1 MAERRMFSK
10 AIVDSD
16 VFLEMPLSAQALY
29 FHLSMN
35 ADDEGFV
42 GNPKRIMRMLGASED
57 DFKLLIVKRFLL
69 TWESGIVVIKHW
81 KINNYI
87 QSDRFRPTTYTEE
100 RATLAIDEKKAYTEL
115 KNGMDTQCIQPV
127 SKMDA
132 QYSIGKVS
140 IGKVSIGKCNSARTQ
155 RDKLS
160 TELSTPTP
168 GAVGDLFSDFGLIM
182 DTQPIFEKDTYEQLK
197 YAMEFSSFA
206 RSTIKTLS
214 QLHKH
219 ANAIITGQWIDYK
232 KENSK
237 DTDSLDTLLADL
249 DRYGKTITK
258 AED

>member
-1 MAERRMFSK
+1 MAEKRMFSK

-42 GNPKRIMRMLGASED
+42 GNPKRIMRMLGTSED

-132 QYSIGKVS
+132 QYSIGKYS
-140 IGKVSIGKCNSARTQ
+140 IGKVSIGEGNSARVQ
-155 RDKLS
+155 RD
-160 TELSTPTP
+160 ELSTPTP
-168 GAVGDLFSDFGLIM
+168 GAIGDLFSDFGLIM

-197 YAMEFSSFA
+197 YAMGFSSFA

-232 KENSK
+232 KESNK
-237 DTDSLDTLLADL
+237 DADPLDTLLADL
-249 DRYGKTITK
+249 DSYGKSITET
-258 AED
+258 ED